1 MTLENE
7 PNHQCCFPV
16 FLEFDR
22 CTRLACGRTGI
33 SATDW
38 LVGWLAAE
46 QCGAGR
52 MIGIHESNVDVSI
65 DVAVV
70 LGMDDVDDV
79 DDDVDNDDDDVDLE
93 VCICV
98 YVLVPEC

>member
-7 PNHQCCFPV
+7 PKHQCCFPV

-70 LGMDDVDDV
+70 LGTDVVDVDV
-79 DDDVDNDDDDVDLE
+79 VDDDVDLE
-93 VCICV
+93 VCVCV